1 MYLPLCD
8 FLCFFLLITKL
19 LLRISLMKGRY
30 GFQFLCISVIVNSI
44 TEKQMI
50 QSHQVYLLQSL
61 KLHLLSIL
69 EIF

>member
-1 MYLPLCD
+1 M
-8 FLCFFLLITKL
+8 FLFAYHQVTLKYFFDERKI
-19 LLRISLMKGRY
+19 R
-30 GFQFLCISVIVNSI
+30 FQFLCISVIVNSI